1 MEWTIATRRSRFNE
15 KTSMTKDARLA
26 RLYTRWAYKHLVTC
40 RAAQAALQG
49 NGPAMEIIAAIE
61 AAIETLAAKDPN
73 WAEALEIEK
82 DLQD

>member
-1 MEWTIATRRSRFNE
+1 
-15 KTSMTKDARLA
+15 
-26 RLYTRWAYKHLVTC
+26 
-40 RAAQAALQG
+40 
-49 NGPAMEIIAAIE
+49 MEIIAAIE